1 MNINIEDF
9 DSEETRRLLERAIKI
24 QEESNPYSHIQE
36 VSEIRE
42 FFKRRKVK
50 AKDFLDEVEKN
61 RADPHIVTVTCDDG
75 RSINFVK
82 IVTIIKVAVDGTKC
96 EILLLSDGRIVSG
109 HGFDRLTQPGF
120 MVVAHPF
127 DIMKNEYS
135 LGNYVEITSLKVC
148 DYIDEDK
155 IVESNPISPW
165 AFDTLTKYISA
176 RRYSPH
182 DSFIISFN
190 RFILNSVVDHMRVRC
205 EEFSQANFLITALLK
220 GNNDVFDLPLRSLL
234 TNEQCYGGGE
244 ISCILEDYIAGM
256 DLLHMPPPE
265 KWDISLEDVL
275 TSRLVGDALE
285 GNRQ

>member
-9 DSEETRRLLERAIKI
+9 DSEETRRLLKRAIKI

-36 VSEIRE
+36 VSEIRK
-42 FFKRRKVK
+42 FFKRRRVKVENLL
-50 AKDFLDEVEKN
+50 AEVEKY
-61 RADPHIVTVTCDDG
+61 RANPHIVAVTCGDG

-82 IVTIIKVAVDGTKC
+82 IVTIIKVVVDGTKC
-96 EILLLSDGRIVSG
+96 EILLLSDGRIVGG

-148 DYIDEDK
+148 DYIDENK

-165 AFDTLTKYISA
+165 AFDTLTKYILA

-190 RFILNSVVDHMRVRC
+190 RFILNSVVDRLRVRC
-205 EEFSQANFLITALLK
+205 EEFSQTNFLITCLLK
-220 GNNDVFDLPLRSLL
+220 GDTNVFDLPLRSLL
-234 TNEQCYGGGE
+234 INEQCYGGGE
-244 ISCILEDYIAGM
+244 MIRILESYIGDL

-265 KWDISLEDVL
+265 EWDISLKDIL
-275 TSRLVGDALE
+275 TSQLVGDALE
-285 GNRQ
+285 GK